1 MEVAVL
7 GPEQRLLDLVVILT
21 GKLCVDRQ
29 PQGEFFSLGEGGV
42 DLILRAA
49 GKTGL
54 SEIRAH
60 HQGIENLHPVHGWV
74 GPTPFAFLDI
84 GFKIDVSNN
93 Q

>member
-1 MEVAVL
+1 MDTVTDQDE
-7 GPEQRLLDLVVILT
+7 GTDHGGCPQHHPEAANT
-21 GKLCVDRQ
+21 N
-29 PQGEFFSLGEGGV
+29 
-42 DLILRAA
+42 RAA
-49 GKTGL
+49 GETGL